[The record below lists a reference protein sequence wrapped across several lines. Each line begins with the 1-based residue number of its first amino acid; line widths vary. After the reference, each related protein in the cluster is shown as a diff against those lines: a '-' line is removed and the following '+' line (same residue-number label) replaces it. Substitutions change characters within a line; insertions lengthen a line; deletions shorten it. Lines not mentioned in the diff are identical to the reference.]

1 MNSSPPRQRSASSA
15 SLLAPLC
22 AALLGLAGVAKA
34 QPANVPLESE
44 RGSGTQMERG
54 PKMSTQPATNAGA
67 EVRSNPGGL
76 GQLDSPRPSVPGG
89 KDEPSPRTE
98 AGRSASAPA
107 PAPLKGRERDPR
119 RTGGAS
125 IDQTREPSTDP
136 RESGAR

>member
-1 MNSSPPRQRSASSA
+1 MNASPPRRRTALAATLSAT
-15 SLLAPLC
+15 LLA
-22 AALLGLAGVAKA
+22 LAGAATA

-44 RGSGTQMERG
+44 RGSGTHMDRG

-98 AGRSASAPA
+98 AGRSAPAPA
-107 PAPLKGRERDPR
+107 PTPLKGRERDPKR
-119 RTGGAS
+119 SGGAS